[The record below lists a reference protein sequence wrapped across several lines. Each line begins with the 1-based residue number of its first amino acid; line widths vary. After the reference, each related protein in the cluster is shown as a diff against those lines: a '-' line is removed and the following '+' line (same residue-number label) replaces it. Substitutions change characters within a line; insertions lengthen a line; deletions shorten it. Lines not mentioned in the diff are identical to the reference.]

1 MDGNLVKFSRNALV
15 EDVVVATFIIH
26 FADAT
31 DSSTCHLFALRAT
44 RATSRVARRT
54 RAPGT
59 MPELPEVES
68 ARALCE
74 AHCLGATVTSVA
86 FLEDGT
92 FDEKIFAGT
101 TATAFRKALLGKT
114 LVGARRLGKHMWW
127 ELGVKQGKRGKDAP
141 PSETDASPLFHFGM
155 TGAMSVRGEGAMKY
169 KSFEVDTTSW
179 PPRFAKL
186 VVEFDSGVALA
197 YTDPRRFGKVR
208 LVRGDVRT
216 SPPISQ
222 LGFDPLLAM
231 PDPDAFAAAYAKRA
245 APIKAALLDQKIAAG
260 VGNWIADEVLYQARV
275 HPETPAK
282 QLSRAQLDR
291 IRDEMGAVVRKSVEA
306 NADADAFPN
315 SWLFH
320 RRWGKV
326 AGSVNGSRIE
336 FITVG
341 GRTTAFV
348 PAVQKKGAGVKLE
361 ADAETKRAKRGAAA
375 PTAPPPKK
383 AKKAPPAKAE
393 KKAAAR
399 LEAIQATAEKP
410 STAKRPRAVRGGRE
424 SVVGRLRKTPL
435 PAAPPPKKA
444 KKAKKA
450 PPVKAEKKAAA
461 AARPARKAASKKAAP
476 ERK

>member
-1 MDGNLVKFSRNALV
+1 
-15 EDVVVATFIIH
+15 
-26 FADAT
+26 
-31 DSSTCHLFALRAT
+31 
-44 RATSRVARRT
+44 
-54 RAPGT
+54 

-101 TATAFRKALLGKT
+101 TAKDFRQALLGKT
-114 LVGARRLGKHMWW
+114 LISARRLGKHMWW
-127 ELGVKQGKRGKDAP
+127 ELGVKQGKRSKKAM
-141 PSETDASPLFHFGM
+141 PSETDASPVFHFGM
-155 TGAMSVRGEGAMKY
+155 TGAMSVRGKGAMKY

-208 LVRGDVRT
+208 LVHGDVLT

-231 PDPDAFAAAYAKRA
+231 PDPDAFVAAYVKRA

-282 QLSRAQLDR
+282 QLSRAQLER
-291 IRDEMGAVVRKSVEA
+291 IRDEMGAVVQKSVEA
-306 NADADAFPN
+306 NADADKFPAC
-315 SWLFH
+315 WLFH
-320 RRWGKV
+320 RRWGKI

-348 PAVQKKGAGVKLE
+348 PAVQKKGAE
-361 ADAETKRAKRGAAA
+361 AKQAKRGAAGPPA
-375 PTAPPPKK
+375 ALPPKK
-383 AKKAPPAKAE
+383 AKKAPPIKAE
-393 KKAAAR
+393 KKAM
-399 LEAIQATAEKP
+399 
-410 STAKRPRAVRGGRE
+410 
-424 SVVGRLRKTPL
+424 
-435 PAAPPPKKA
+435 
-444 KKAKKA
+444 
-450 PPVKAEKKAAA
+450 A
-461 AARPARKAASKKAAP
+461 AARPARKTASKKVAP
-476 ERK
+476 TKKTAPKKKK

>member
-1 MDGNLVKFSRNALV
+1 MDGNVVKVARSDAEIAPRCYFVFRIRKRRV
-15 EDVVVATFIIH
+15 DV
-26 FADAT
+26 
-31 DSSTCHLFALRAT
+31 STCHLFALRVT
-44 RATSRVARRT
+44 RATSRVARRA

-92 FDEKIFAGT
+92 FDEKIFEGT
-101 TATAFRKALLGKT
+101 TAAAFRSALMGKT
-114 LVGARRLGKHMWW
+114 LVSARRLGKHMWW
-127 ELGVKQGKRGKDAP
+127 ELGVKQGKHGKKAK
-141 PSETDASPLFHFGM
+141 PSFTDASPVFHFGM

-231 PDPDAFAAAYAKRA
+231 PNADAFVAAYAKRA

-282 QLSRAQLDR
+282 QLSRAQLER
-291 IRDEMGAVVRKSVEA
+291 IRTEMGNVVRRSVEA
-306 NADADAFPN
+306 NADADAFPED
-315 SWLFH
+315 WLFH

-348 PAVQKKGAGVKLE
+348 PALQKKGKAGDE
-361 ADAETKRAKRGAAA
+361 ASEAEAKPAKKKRGAAA
-375 PTAPPPKK
+375 PAAPPPKK
-383 AKKAPPAKAE
+383 AKKAPP
-393 KKAAAR
+393 
-399 LEAIQATAEKP
+399 
-410 STAKRPRAVRGGRE
+410 
-424 SVVGRLRKTPL
+424 
-435 PAAPPPKKA
+435 
-444 KKAKKA
+444 
-450 PPVKAEKKAAA
+450 VKARNKAAA
-461 AARPARKAASKKAAP
+461 AAKPARKAAAKKAAP
-476 ERK
+476 KKKK

>member
-1 MDGNLVKFSRNALV
+1 MDGNVVKVARSDAERAPRCYFVFRIRKRRV
-15 EDVVVATFIIH
+15 DV
-26 FADAT
+26 
-31 DSSTCHLFALRAT
+31 STCHLFALRVT
-44 RATSRVARRT
+44 RATSRVARRA

-92 FDEKIFAGT
+92 FDEKIFEGT
-101 TATAFRKALLGKT
+101 TAAAFRSALMGKT
-114 LVGARRLGKHMWW
+114 LVSARRLGKHMWW
-127 ELGVKQGKRGKDAP
+127 ELGVKQGKHGKKAK
-141 PSETDASPLFHFGM
+141 PSFTDASPVFHFGM

-231 PDPDAFAAAYAKRA
+231 PNADAFVAAYAKRA

-282 QLSRAQLDR
+282 QLSRAQLER
-291 IRDEMGAVVRKSVEA
+291 IRTEMGNVVRKSVEA
-306 NADADAFPN
+306 NADADAFPED
-315 SWLFH
+315 WLFH

-348 PAVQKKGAGVKLE
+348 PALQKKGKAGDE
-361 ADAETKRAKRGAAA
+361 ASEAEAKPAKKKRGAAA
-375 PTAPPPKK
+375 PAAPPPKK
-383 AKKAPPAKAE
+383 AKKAPP
-393 KKAAAR
+393 
-399 LEAIQATAEKP
+399 
-410 STAKRPRAVRGGRE
+410 
-424 SVVGRLRKTPL
+424 
-435 PAAPPPKKA
+435 
-444 KKAKKA
+444 
-450 PPVKAEKKAAA
+450 VKARNKAAA
-461 AARPARKAASKKAAP
+461 AAKPARKAAAKKAAP
-476 ERK
+476 KKKK

>member
-1 MDGNLVKFSRNALV
+1 ML
-15 EDVVVATFIIH
+15 VATYFILSL
-26 FADAT
+26 FRLDP
-31 DSSTCHLFALRAT
+31 STCHLFALRDT
-44 RATSRVARRT
+44 RATSHVARRA

-68 ARALCE
+68 ARVLCE

-101 TATAFRKALLGKT
+101 TATDFREALVGKT
-114 LVGARRLGKHMWW
+114 LVSARRLGKHMWW
-127 ELGVKQGKRGKDAP
+127 ELGVKRGKQGKKTT

-155 TGAMSVRGEGAMKY
+155 TGAMSVRGGGAMKY

-208 LVRGDVRT
+208 LVRGDVLA

-231 PDPDAFAAAYAKRA
+231 PDPDAFAAAYARRA

-282 QLSRAQLDR
+282 QLSRAQLER

-306 NADADAFPN
+306 NADADAFPED
-315 SWLFH
+315 WLFH

-326 AGSVNGSRIE
+326 AGSVNGSRVE

-348 PAVQKKGAGVKLE
+348 PAVQKKNAGAKRE
-361 ADAETKRAKRGAAA
+361 AKPVEAKPAKRGAAA
-375 PTAPPPKK
+375 RELAPPPKK
-383 AKKAPPAKAE
+383 AKKAPLA
-393 KKAAAR
+393 
-399 LEAIQATAEKP
+399 
-410 STAKRPRAVRGGRE
+410 
-424 SVVGRLRKTPL
+424 
-435 PAAPPPKKA
+435 
-444 KKAKKA
+444 KA
-450 PPVKAEKKAAA
+450 PPRKAAA
-461 AARPARKAASKKAAP
+461 AARPAGKAAAKKAALEKKTAP
-476 ERK
+476 KRKK

>member
-1 MDGNLVKFSRNALV
+1 
-15 EDVVVATFIIH
+15 
-26 FADAT
+26 
-31 DSSTCHLFALRAT
+31 
-44 RATSRVARRT
+44 
-54 RAPGT
+54 

-68 ARALCE
+68 ARVLCE

-92 FDEKIFAGT
+92 FDEKIFEGT
-101 TATAFRKALLGKT
+101 TAAAFRSALMGKT
-114 LVGARRLGKHMWW
+114 LVSARRLGKHMWW
-127 ELGVKQGKRGKDAP
+127 ELGVKQGKHGKKAK
-141 PSETDASPLFHFGM
+141 PSEKTDASPVFHFGM

-216 SPPISQ
+216 SAPISQ

-231 PDPDAFAAAYAKRA
+231 PNADAFVAAYAKRA

-282 QLSRAQLDR
+282 QLSRAQLER
-291 IRDEMGAVVRKSVEA
+291 IRTEMGNVVRKSVEA
-306 NADADAFPN
+306 NADADAFPED
-315 SWLFH
+315 WLFH

-348 PAVQKKGAGVKLE
+348 PALQKKGKAGDE
-361 ADAETKRAKRGAAA
+361 ASEAEAKPAKKKRGAAA
-375 PTAPPPKK
+375 PAAPPPKK
-383 AKKAPPAKAE
+383 AKKAPP
-393 KKAAAR
+393 
-399 LEAIQATAEKP
+399 
-410 STAKRPRAVRGGRE
+410 
-424 SVVGRLRKTPL
+424 
-435 PAAPPPKKA
+435 
-444 KKAKKA
+444 
-450 PPVKAEKKAAA
+450 VKARNKAAA
-461 AARPARKAASKKAAP
+461 AAKPARKAAAKKAAP
-476 ERK
+476 KKKK

>member
-1 MDGNLVKFSRNALV
+1 MDGNVVKVARSDAERAPRCYFVFRIRKRRV
-15 EDVVVATFIIH
+15 DV
-26 FADAT
+26 
-31 DSSTCHLFALRAT
+31 STCHLFALRVT
-44 RATSRVARRT
+44 RATSRVARRA

-92 FDEKIFAGT
+92 FDEKIFEGT
-101 TATAFRKALLGKT
+101 TAAAFRSALMGKT
-114 LVGARRLGKHMWW
+114 LVSARRLGKHMWW
-127 ELGVKQGKRGKDAP
+127 ELGVKQGKHGKKAK
-141 PSETDASPLFHFGM
+141 PSFTDASPVFHFGM

-231 PDPDAFAAAYAKRA
+231 PNADAFVAAYAKRA

-282 QLSRAQLDR
+282 QLSRAQLER
-291 IRDEMGAVVRKSVEA
+291 IRTEMGNVVRRSVEA
-306 NADADAFPN
+306 NADADAFPED
-315 SWLFH
+315 WLFH

-348 PAVQKKGAGVKLE
+348 PALQKKGKAGDDASE
-361 ADAETKRAKRGAAA
+361 AEAKPAKKKRGAAA
-375 PTAPPPKK
+375 PAAPPPKK
-383 AKKAPPAKAE
+383 AKKAPP
-393 KKAAAR
+393 
-399 LEAIQATAEKP
+399 
-410 STAKRPRAVRGGRE
+410 
-424 SVVGRLRKTPL
+424 
-435 PAAPPPKKA
+435 
-444 KKAKKA
+444 
-450 PPVKAEKKAAA
+450 VKARNKAAA
-461 AARPARKAASKKAAP
+461 AAKPARKAAAKKAAP
-476 ERK
+476 KKKK

>member
-1 MDGNLVKFSRNALV
+1 MDGNVVKVARSDAERAPRCYFVFRIRKRRV
-15 EDVVVATFIIH
+15 DV
-26 FADAT
+26 
-31 DSSTCHLFALRAT
+31 STCHLFALRVT
-44 RATSRVARRT
+44 RATSRVARRA

-92 FDEKIFAGT
+92 FDEKIFEGT
-101 TATAFRKALLGKT
+101 TAAAFRSALMGKT
-114 LVGARRLGKHMWW
+114 LVSARRLGKHMWW
-127 ELGVKQGKRGKDAP
+127 ELGVKQGKHGKKAK
-141 PSETDASPLFHFGM
+141 PSEKTDASPVFHFGM

-231 PDPDAFAAAYAKRA
+231 PNADAFVAAYAKRA

-282 QLSRAQLDR
+282 QLSRAQLER
-291 IRDEMGAVVRKSVEA
+291 IRTEMGNVVRKSVEA
-306 NADADAFPN
+306 NADADAFPED
-315 SWLFH
+315 WLFH

-348 PAVQKKGAGVKLE
+348 PALQKKGKAGDE
-361 ADAETKRAKRGAAA
+361 ASEAEAKPAKKKRGAAA
-375 PTAPPPKK
+375 PAAPPPKK
-383 AKKAPPAKAE
+383 AKKAPP
-393 KKAAAR
+393 
-399 LEAIQATAEKP
+399 
-410 STAKRPRAVRGGRE
+410 
-424 SVVGRLRKTPL
+424 
-435 PAAPPPKKA
+435 
-444 KKAKKA
+444 
-450 PPVKAEKKAAA
+450 VKARNKAAA
-461 AARPARKAASKKAAP
+461 AAKPARKAAAKKAAP
-476 ERK
+476 KKKK

>member
-1 MDGNLVKFSRNALV
+1 
-15 EDVVVATFIIH
+15 
-26 FADAT
+26 
-31 DSSTCHLFALRAT
+31 
-44 RATSRVARRT
+44 
-54 RAPGT
+54 

-92 FDEKIFAGT
+92 FDEKIFEGT
-101 TATAFRKALLGKT
+101 TAAAFRSALMGKT
-114 LVGARRLGKHMWW
+114 LVSARRLGKHMWW
-127 ELGVKQGKRGKDAP
+127 ELGVKQGKHGKKAK
-141 PSETDASPLFHFGM
+141 PSEKTDASPVFHFGM

-231 PDPDAFAAAYAKRA
+231 PNADAFVAAYAKRA

-282 QLSRAQLDR
+282 QLSRAQLER
-291 IRDEMGAVVRKSVEA
+291 IRTEMGNVVRKSVEA
-306 NADADAFPN
+306 NADADAF
-315 SWLFH
+315 
-320 RRWGKV
+320 RRT
-326 AGSVNGSRIE
+326 GS
-336 FITVG
+336 
-341 GRTTAFV
+341 
-348 PAVQKKGAGVKLE
+348 
-361 ADAETKRAKRGAAA
+361 
-375 PTAPPPKK
+375 
-383 AKKAPPAKAE
+383 
-393 KKAAAR
+393 
-399 LEAIQATAEKP
+399 
-410 STAKRPRAVRGGRE
+410 STAGG
-424 SVVGRLRKTPL
+424 
-435 PAAPPPKKA
+435 A
-444 KKAKKA
+444 KS
-450 PPVKAEKKAAA
+450 PGP
-461 AARPARKAASKKAAP
+461 
-476 ERK
+476 

>member
-1 MDGNLVKFSRNALV
+1 VDGNVVKVARSDAERAPRCYFVFRIRKRRV
-15 EDVVVATFIIH
+15 DV
-26 FADAT
+26 
-31 DSSTCHLFALRAT
+31 STCHLFALRVT
-44 RATSRVARRT
+44 RATSRVARRA

-92 FDEKIFAGT
+92 FDEKIFEGT
-101 TATAFRKALLGKT
+101 TAAAFRSALMGKT
-114 LVGARRLGKHMWW
+114 LVSARRLGKHMWW
-127 ELGVKQGKRGKDAP
+127 ELGVKQGKHGKKAK
-141 PSETDASPLFHFGM
+141 PSFTDASPVFHFGM

-231 PDPDAFAAAYAKRA
+231 PNADAFVAAYAKRA

-282 QLSRAQLDR
+282 QLSRAQLER
-291 IRDEMGAVVRKSVEA
+291 IRTEMGNVVRRSVEA
-306 NADADAFPN
+306 NADADAFPED
-315 SWLFH
+315 WLFH

-348 PAVQKKGAGVKLE
+348 PALQKKGKAGDDASE
-361 ADAETKRAKRGAAA
+361 AEAKPAKKKRGAAA
-375 PTAPPPKK
+375 PAAPPPKK
-383 AKKAPPAKAE
+383 AKKAPP
-393 KKAAAR
+393 
-399 LEAIQATAEKP
+399 
-410 STAKRPRAVRGGRE
+410 
-424 SVVGRLRKTPL
+424 
-435 PAAPPPKKA
+435 
-444 KKAKKA
+444 
-450 PPVKAEKKAAA
+450 VKARNKAAA
-461 AARPARKAASKKAAP
+461 AAKPARKAAAKKAAP
-476 ERK
+476 KKKK

>member
-1 MDGNLVKFSRNALV
+1 MDGNVVKVARSDAERAPRCYFVFRIRKRRV
-15 EDVVVATFIIH
+15 DV
-26 FADAT
+26 
-31 DSSTCHLFALRAT
+31 STCHLFALRVT
-44 RATSRVARRT
+44 RATSRVARRA
-54 RAPGT
+54 RAPRT

-68 ARALCE
+68 ARVLCE

-92 FDEKIFAGT
+92 FDEKIFEGT
-101 TATAFRKALLGKT
+101 TAAAFRSALMGKT
-114 LVGARRLGKHMWW
+114 LVSARRLGKHMWW
-127 ELGVKQGKRGKDAP
+127 ELGVKQGKHGKKAK
-141 PSETDASPLFHFGM
+141 PSEKTDASPVFHFGM

-231 PDPDAFAAAYAKRA
+231 PNADAFVAAYAKRA

-282 QLSRAQLDR
+282 QLSRAQLER
-291 IRDEMGAVVRKSVEA
+291 IRTEMGNVVRKSVEA
-306 NADADAFPN
+306 NADADAFPED
-315 SWLFH
+315 WLFH

-348 PAVQKKGAGVKLE
+348 PALQKKGKAGDE
-361 ADAETKRAKRGAAA
+361 ASEAEAKPAKKKRGAAA
-375 PTAPPPKK
+375 PAAPPPKK
-383 AKKAPPAKAE
+383 AKKAPP
-393 KKAAAR
+393 
-399 LEAIQATAEKP
+399 
-410 STAKRPRAVRGGRE
+410 
-424 SVVGRLRKTPL
+424 
-435 PAAPPPKKA
+435 
-444 KKAKKA
+444 
-450 PPVKAEKKAAA
+450 VKARNKAAA
-461 AARPARKAASKKAAP
+461 AAKPARKAAAKKAAP
-476 ERK
+476 KKKK

>member
-1 MDGNLVKFSRNALV
+1 ML
-15 EDVVVATFIIH
+15 VATYFILSL
-26 FADAT
+26 FRLDP
-31 DSSTCHLFALRAT
+31 STCHLFALRDT
-44 RATSRVARRT
+44 RATSHVARRA

-68 ARALCE
+68 ARVLCE

-101 TATAFRKALLGKT
+101 TATDFREALVGKT
-114 LVGARRLGKHMWW
+114 LVSARRLGKHMWW
-127 ELGVKQGKRGKDAP
+127 ELGVKRGKQGKKTT

-155 TGAMSVRGEGAMKY
+155 TGAMSVRGGGAMKY
-169 KSFEVDTTSW
+169 TSFEVDTTSR

-208 LVRGDVRT
+208 LVRGDVRA

-231 PDPDAFAAAYAKRA
+231 PDPDAFAAAYARRA

-282 QLSRAQLDR
+282 QLSRAQLER

-306 NADADAFPN
+306 NADADAFPED
-315 SWLFH
+315 WLFH

-326 AGSVNGSRIE
+326 AGSVNGSRVE

-348 PAVQKKGAGVKLE
+348 PAVQKKNAGAKRE
-361 ADAETKRAKRGAAA
+361 AKPVEAKPAKRGAAA
-375 PTAPPPKK
+375 RELAPPPKK
-383 AKKAPPAKAE
+383 AKKAPLA
-393 KKAAAR
+393 
-399 LEAIQATAEKP
+399 
-410 STAKRPRAVRGGRE
+410 
-424 SVVGRLRKTPL
+424 
-435 PAAPPPKKA
+435 
-444 KKAKKA
+444 KA
-450 PPVKAEKKAAA
+450 PPRKAAA
-461 AARPARKAASKKAAP
+461 AARPAGKAAAKKAALEKKTAP
-476 ERK
+476 KRKK

>member
-1 MDGNLVKFSRNALV
+1 MDGNVVKVARSDAERAPRCYFVFRIRKRRV
-15 EDVVVATFIIH
+15 DV
-26 FADAT
+26 
-31 DSSTCHLFALRAT
+31 STCHLFALRVT
-44 RATSRVARRT
+44 RATSRVARRA

-92 FDEKIFAGT
+92 FDEKIFEGT
-101 TATAFRKALLGKT
+101 TAAAFRSALMGKT
-114 LVGARRLGKHMWW
+114 LVSARRLGKHMWW
-127 ELGVKQGKRGKDAP
+127 ELGVKQGKHGKKAK
-141 PSETDASPLFHFGM
+141 PSEKTDASPVFHFGM

-208 LVRGDVRT
+208 LGRGDVRT

-231 PDPDAFAAAYAKRA
+231 PNADAFVAAYAKRA

-282 QLSRAQLDR
+282 QLSRAQLER
-291 IRDEMGAVVRKSVEA
+291 IRTEMGNVVRKSVEA
-306 NADADAFPN
+306 NADADAFPED
-315 SWLFH
+315 WLFH

-348 PAVQKKGAGVKLE
+348 PALQKKGKAGDE
-361 ADAETKRAKRGAAA
+361 ASEAEAKPAKKKRGAAA
-375 PTAPPPKK
+375 PAAPPPKK
-383 AKKAPPAKAE
+383 AKKAPP
-393 KKAAAR
+393 
-399 LEAIQATAEKP
+399 
-410 STAKRPRAVRGGRE
+410 
-424 SVVGRLRKTPL
+424 
-435 PAAPPPKKA
+435 
-444 KKAKKA
+444 
-450 PPVKAEKKAAA
+450 VKARNKAAA
-461 AARPARKAASKKAAP
+461 AAKPARKAAAKKAAP
-476 ERK
+476 KKKK

>member
-1 MDGNLVKFSRNALV
+1 MDGNVVKVARSDAERAPRCYFVFRIRKRRV
-15 EDVVVATFIIH
+15 DV
-26 FADAT
+26 
-31 DSSTCHLFALRAT
+31 STCHLFALRVT
-44 RATSRVARRT
+44 RATSRVARRA

-68 ARALCE
+68 ARVLCE

-92 FDEKIFAGT
+92 FDEKIFEGT
-101 TATAFRKALLGKT
+101 TAAAFRSALMGKT
-114 LVGARRLGKHMWW
+114 LVSARRLGKHMWW
-127 ELGVKQGKRGKDAP
+127 ELGVEQGKHGKKAK
-141 PSETDASPLFHFGM
+141 PSEKTDASPVFHFGM

-231 PDPDAFAAAYAKRA
+231 PNADAFVAAYAKRA

-282 QLSRAQLDR
+282 QLSRAQLER
-291 IRDEMGAVVRKSVEA
+291 IRTEMGNVVRKSVEA
-306 NADADAFPN
+306 NADADAFPED
-315 SWLFH
+315 WLFH

-348 PAVQKKGAGVKLE
+348 PALQKKAKAGDE
-361 ADAETKRAKRGAAA
+361 ASEAEAKPAKKKRGAAA
-375 PTAPPPKK
+375 PAAPPPKK
-383 AKKAPPAKAE
+383 AKKAPP
-393 KKAAAR
+393 
-399 LEAIQATAEKP
+399 
-410 STAKRPRAVRGGRE
+410 
-424 SVVGRLRKTPL
+424 
-435 PAAPPPKKA
+435 
-444 KKAKKA
+444 
-450 PPVKAEKKAAA
+450 VKARNKAAA
-461 AARPARKAASKKAAP
+461 AAKPARKAAAKKAAP
-476 ERK
+476 KKKK

>member
-1 MDGNLVKFSRNALV
+1 MLHIFDIRKRRV
-15 EDVVVATFIIH
+15 DV
-26 FADAT
+26 
-31 DSSTCHLFALRAT
+31 STCHLFALRVP
-44 RATSRVARRT
+44 RAISRVARRA

-92 FDEKIFAGT
+92 FDEKIFEGT
-101 TATAFRKALLGKT
+101 TAAAFRSALVGKT
-114 LVGARRLGKHMWW
+114 LVSARRLGKHMWW
-127 ELGVKQGKRGKDAP
+127 ELGVKQGKHGKKAT
-141 PSETDASPLFHFGM
+141 SSYTDASPVFHFGM

-231 PDPDAFAAAYAKRA
+231 PNADEFVAAYAKRA

-282 QLSRAQLDR
+282 QLSRAQLER
-291 IRDEMGAVVRKSVEA
+291 IRTEMGNVVRKSVEA
-306 NADADAFPN
+306 NADADAFPQD
-315 SWLFH
+315 WLFH

-348 PAVQKKGAGVKLE
+348 PALQKKGKAGDE
-361 ADAETKRAKRGAAA
+361 ASEAEAKPAKKKRGAAA
-375 PTAPPPKK
+375 PAAPPPKK
-383 AKKAPPAKAE
+383 AKKAPPAKARN
-393 KKAAAR
+393 KAA
-399 LEAIQATAEKP
+399 TA
-410 STAKRPRAVRGGRE
+410 AK
-424 SVVGRLRKTPL
+424 
-435 PAAPPPKKA
+435 
-444 KKAKKA
+444 
-450 PPVKAEKKAAA
+450 
-461 AARPARKAASKKAAP
+461 PARKAAAKKAAP
-476 ERK
+476 KKKK

>member
-1 MDGNLVKFSRNALV
+1 MKVARSDAERAPRCYFVFRIRKRRV
-15 EDVVVATFIIH
+15 DV
-26 FADAT
+26 
-31 DSSTCHLFALRAT
+31 STCHLFALRVT
-44 RATSRVARRT
+44 RATSRVARRA

-92 FDEKIFAGT
+92 FDEKIFEGT
-101 TATAFRKALLGKT
+101 TAAAFRSALMGKT
-114 LVGARRLGKHMWW
+114 LVSARRLGKHMWW
-127 ELGVKQGKRGKDAP
+127 ELGVKQGKHGKKAK
-141 PSETDASPLFHFGM
+141 PSEKTDASPVFHFGM

-231 PDPDAFAAAYAKRA
+231 PNADAFVAAYAKRA

-282 QLSRAQLDR
+282 QLSRAQLER
-291 IRDEMGAVVRKSVEA
+291 IRTEMGNVVRKSVEA
-306 NADADAFPN
+306 NADADAFPED
-315 SWLFH
+315 WLFH

-348 PAVQKKGAGVKLE
+348 PALQKKGKAGDE
-361 ADAETKRAKRGAAA
+361 ASEAEAKPAKKKRGAAA
-375 PTAPPPKK
+375 PAAPPPKK
-383 AKKAPPAKAE
+383 AKKAPP
-393 KKAAAR
+393 
-399 LEAIQATAEKP
+399 
-410 STAKRPRAVRGGRE
+410 
-424 SVVGRLRKTPL
+424 
-435 PAAPPPKKA
+435 
-444 KKAKKA
+444 
-450 PPVKAEKKAAA
+450 VKARNKAAA
-461 AARPARKAASKKAAP
+461 AAKPARKAAAKKAAP
-476 ERK
+476 KKKK

>member
-1 MDGNLVKFSRNALV
+1 MDGNVVKVARSDAERAPRCYFVFRIRKRRV
-15 EDVVVATFIIH
+15 DV
-26 FADAT
+26 
-31 DSSTCHLFALRAT
+31 STCHLFALRVT
-44 RATSRVARRT
+44 RATSRVARRA

-92 FDEKIFAGT
+92 FDEKIFEGT
-101 TATAFRKALLGKT
+101 TAAAFRSALMGKT
-114 LVGARRLGKHMWW
+114 LVSARRLGKHMWW
-127 ELGVKQGKRGKDAP
+127 ELGVKQGKHGKKAK
-141 PSETDASPLFHFGM
+141 PSEKTDASPVFHFGM

-231 PDPDAFAAAYAKRA
+231 PNADAFVAAYAKRA

-282 QLSRAQLDR
+282 QLSRAQLER
-291 IRDEMGAVVRKSVEA
+291 IRTEMGNVVRKSVEA
-306 NADADAFPN
+306 NADADAFPED
-315 SWLFH
+315 WLFH

-326 AGSVNGSRIE
+326 VGSVNGSRIE

-348 PAVQKKGAGVKLE
+348 PALQKKGKAGDE
-361 ADAETKRAKRGAAA
+361 ASEAEAKPAKKKRGAAA
-375 PTAPPPKK
+375 PAAPPPKK
-383 AKKAPPAKAE
+383 AKKAPP
-393 KKAAAR
+393 
-399 LEAIQATAEKP
+399 
-410 STAKRPRAVRGGRE
+410 
-424 SVVGRLRKTPL
+424 
-435 PAAPPPKKA
+435 
-444 KKAKKA
+444 
-450 PPVKAEKKAAA
+450 VKARNKAAA
-461 AARPARKAASKKAAP
+461 AAKPARKAAAKKAAP
-476 ERK
+476 KKKK

>member
-1 MDGNLVKFSRNALV
+1 MDGNVVKVARSDAERAPRCYFVFRIRKRRV
-15 EDVVVATFIIH
+15 DV
-26 FADAT
+26 
-31 DSSTCHLFALRAT
+31 STCHLFALRVT
-44 RATSRVARRT
+44 RATSRVARRA

-68 ARALCE
+68 ARVLCE

-92 FDEKIFAGT
+92 FDEKIFEGT
-101 TATAFRKALLGKT
+101 TAAAFRSALMGKT
-114 LVGARRLGKHMWW
+114 LVSARRLGKHMWW
-127 ELGVKQGKRGKDAP
+127 ELGVKQGKHGKKAK
-141 PSETDASPLFHFGM
+141 PSEKTDASPVFHFGM

-231 PDPDAFAAAYAKRA
+231 PNADAFVAAYAKRA

-282 QLSRAQLDR
+282 QLSRAQLER
-291 IRDEMGAVVRKSVEA
+291 IRTEMGNVVRKSVEA
-306 NADADAFPN
+306 NADADAFPED
-315 SWLFH
+315 WLFH

-348 PAVQKKGAGVKLE
+348 PALQKKGKAGDE
-361 ADAETKRAKRGAAA
+361 ASEAEAKPAKKKRGAAA
-375 PTAPPPKK
+375 PAAPPPKK
-383 AKKAPPAKAE
+383 AKKAPP
-393 KKAAAR
+393 
-399 LEAIQATAEKP
+399 
-410 STAKRPRAVRGGRE
+410 
-424 SVVGRLRKTPL
+424 
-435 PAAPPPKKA
+435 
-444 KKAKKA
+444 
-450 PPVKAEKKAAA
+450 VKARNKAAA
-461 AARPARKAASKKAAP
+461 AAKPARKAAAKKAAP
-476 ERK
+476 KKKK

>member
-1 MDGNLVKFSRNALV
+1 VKVARSDAERAPRCYFVFRIRKRRV
-15 EDVVVATFIIH
+15 DV
-26 FADAT
+26 
-31 DSSTCHLFALRAT
+31 STCHLFALRVT
-44 RATSRVARRT
+44 RATSRVARRA

-92 FDEKIFAGT
+92 FDEKIFEGT
-101 TATAFRKALLGKT
+101 TAAAFRSALMGKT
-114 LVGARRLGKHMWW
+114 LVSARRLGKHMWW
-127 ELGVKQGKRGKDAP
+127 ELGVKQGKHGKKAK
-141 PSETDASPLFHFGM
+141 PSEKTDASPVFHFGM

-231 PDPDAFAAAYAKRA
+231 PNADAFVAAYAKRA

-282 QLSRAQLDR
+282 QLSRAQLER
-291 IRDEMGAVVRKSVEA
+291 IRTEMGNVVRKSVEA
-306 NADADAFPN
+306 NADADAFPED
-315 SWLFH
+315 WLFH

-348 PAVQKKGAGVKLE
+348 PALQKKGKAGDE
-361 ADAETKRAKRGAAA
+361 ASEAEAKPAKKKRGAAA
-375 PTAPPPKK
+375 PAAPPPKK
-383 AKKAPPAKAE
+383 AKKAPP
-393 KKAAAR
+393 
-399 LEAIQATAEKP
+399 
-410 STAKRPRAVRGGRE
+410 
-424 SVVGRLRKTPL
+424 
-435 PAAPPPKKA
+435 
-444 KKAKKA
+444 
-450 PPVKAEKKAAA
+450 VKARNKAAA
-461 AARPARKAASKKAAP
+461 AAKPARKAAAKKAAP
-476 ERK
+476 KKKK

>member
-1 MDGNLVKFSRNALV
+1 MDGNVVKVARSDAERAPRCYFVFRIRKRRV
-15 EDVVVATFIIH
+15 DV
-26 FADAT
+26 
-31 DSSTCHLFALRAT
+31 STCHLFALRVT
-44 RATSRVARRT
+44 RATSRVARRA

-68 ARALCE
+68 ARVLCE

-92 FDEKIFAGT
+92 FDEKIFEGT
-101 TATAFRKALLGKT
+101 TAAAFRSALMGKT
-114 LVGARRLGKHMWW
+114 LVSARRLGKHMWW
-127 ELGVKQGKRGKDAP
+127 ELGVKQGKHGKKAK
-141 PSETDASPLFHFGM
+141 PSEKTDASPVFHFGM

-208 LVRGDVRT
+208 LVRGDVRM

-231 PDPDAFAAAYAKRA
+231 PNADAFVAAYAKRA

-282 QLSRAQLDR
+282 QLSRAQLER
-291 IRDEMGAVVRKSVEA
+291 IRTEMGNVVRKSVEA
-306 NADADAFPN
+306 NADADAFPED
-315 SWLFH
+315 WLFH

-348 PAVQKKGAGVKLE
+348 PALQKKGKAGDE
-361 ADAETKRAKRGAAA
+361 ASEAEAKPAKKKRGAAA
-375 PTAPPPKK
+375 PAAPPPKK
-383 AKKAPPAKAE
+383 AKKAPP
-393 KKAAAR
+393 
-399 LEAIQATAEKP
+399 
-410 STAKRPRAVRGGRE
+410 
-424 SVVGRLRKTPL
+424 
-435 PAAPPPKKA
+435 
-444 KKAKKA
+444 
-450 PPVKAEKKAAA
+450 VKARNKAAA
-461 AARPARKAASKKAAP
+461 AAKPARKAAAKKAAP
-476 ERK
+476 KKKK

>member
-1 MDGNLVKFSRNALV
+1 MKVARSDAERAPRCYFVFRIRKRRV
-15 EDVVVATFIIH
+15 DV
-26 FADAT
+26 
-31 DSSTCHLFALRAT
+31 STCHLFALRVT
-44 RATSRVARRT
+44 RATSRVARRA

-68 ARALCE
+68 ARVLCE

-92 FDEKIFAGT
+92 FDEKIFEGT
-101 TATAFRKALLGKT
+101 TAAAFRSALMGKT
-114 LVGARRLGKHMWW
+114 LVSARRLGKHMWW
-127 ELGVKQGKRGKDAP
+127 ELGVKQGKHGKKAK
-141 PSETDASPLFHFGM
+141 PSEKTDASPVFHFGM

-231 PDPDAFAAAYAKRA
+231 PNADAFVAAYAKRA

-282 QLSRAQLDR
+282 QLSRAQLER
-291 IRDEMGAVVRKSVEA
+291 IRTEMGNVVRKSVEA
-306 NADADAFPN
+306 NADADAFPED
-315 SWLFH
+315 WLFH

-348 PAVQKKGAGVKLE
+348 PALQKKGKAGDE
-361 ADAETKRAKRGAAA
+361 ASEAEAKPAKKKRGAAA
-375 PTAPPPKK
+375 PAAPPPKK
-383 AKKAPPAKAE
+383 AKKAPP
-393 KKAAAR
+393 
-399 LEAIQATAEKP
+399 
-410 STAKRPRAVRGGRE
+410 
-424 SVVGRLRKTPL
+424 
-435 PAAPPPKKA
+435 
-444 KKAKKA
+444 
-450 PPVKAEKKAAA
+450 VKARNKAAA
-461 AARPARKAASKKAAP
+461 AAKPARKAAAKKAAP
-476 ERK
+476 KKKK